1 MRACYGV
8 IISHIRSSVNRLI
21 LMRLVWSAICNRRN
35 HRDSEY
41 NPNRFYW
48 FLLGFIV
55 ATESRLVE
63 QSLRQIRALERQIAV
78 LRRAVERCAEKAE
91 DLDTDRLAY
100 DSHFAQETIY
110 HLTQTAY
117 FHSFAPN
124 QDYVPKPFAEEGF
137 IHCTRGADLLAYVAN
152 NMYRREPGE
161 FVMLVIDVGALRA
174 PLKYE
179 ALGAALVPFP
189 HIYGPLNRDAIVE
202 IVKMPRAAD
211 GTFLVPPYDE
221 VS

>member
-1 MRACYGV
+1 MRACYGA
-8 IISHIRSSVNRLI
+8 IIPHIRSNINRLI
-21 LMRLVWSAICNRRN
+21 MMRLVWSAICNRRN
-35 HRDSEY
+35 HRDFEY
-41 NPNRFYW
+41 NPYRPYRY
-48 FLLGFIV
+48 LLRFIV

-78 LRRAVERCAEKAE
+78 LHRTIERSIEKAE
-91 DLDTDRLAY
+91 DRDRLAY

-110 HLTQTAY
+110 HLTPAAY
-117 FHSFAPN
+117 FNAFSPD
-124 QDYVPKPFAEEGF
+124 QEYVPEPFAKEGF

-152 NMYRREPGE
+152 NFYRKEPGE
-161 FVMLVIDVGALRA
+161 FVMLVIEVDALRS

-179 ALGAALVPFP
+179 ALGTPAPFP

-211 GTFLVPPYDE
+211 GTFLVPPYDD

>member
-1 MRACYGV
+1 
-8 IISHIRSSVNRLI
+8 
-21 LMRLVWSAICNRRN
+21 
-35 HRDSEY
+35 
-41 NPNRFYW
+41 
-48 FLLGFIV
+48 V
-55 ATESRLVE
+55 ATESRVIE

-78 LRRAVERCAEKAE
+78 LRRTIEHSAEKAE
-91 DLDTDRLAY
+91 PADDERLAY

-110 HLTQTAY
+110 HLTPTAY
-117 FHSFAPN
+117 FNTFSPG
-124 QDYVPKPFAEEGF
+124 QDYVPEPFAKEGF

-152 NMYRREPGE
+152 NFYRGEPGD
-161 FVMLVIDVGALRA
+161 FVMLVIDVDALGS

-179 ALGAALVPFP
+179 ALGTPAPFP

-211 GTFLVPPYDE
+211 GTFLVPPYDD